1 MNAVSTTQELI
12 AKLLPQALG
21 NIPFHQNTPCI
32 NRLVAG
38 ECPLHLAIHEVSLVS
53 SPPAEYTQLHVHDDE
68 DEVNIILSNDLLV
81 YKIRLGDDEYCVSND
96 ASIWI
101 PRGMMHA
108 ANVLKGSGY
117 FITIKL

>member
-1 MNAVSTTQELI
+1 M
-12 AKLLPQALG
+12 LPQALS

-38 ECPLHLAIHEVSLVS
+38 DFPLHLAIHEVSPVLA
-53 SPPAEYTQLHVHDDE
+53 PPKEYTQMHVHYDE

-81 YKIRLGDDEYCVSND
+81 YKIQLGSDEYCVSNN